1 MRTVRLILSIPFVT
15 LGVALLLLGMWI
27 TDKRDRDEIASR
39 AMISTL
45 GKMAKD
51 AGGED
56 EEPN

>member
-39 AMISTL
+39 LQS
-45 GKMAKD
+45 G
-51 AGGED
+51 
-56 EEPN
+56 